1 MSGRRSH
8 FKLADVKAVAATADG
23 IVLSRTR
30 ARVFFASPVEAM
42 ESAVRMFAH
51 LREDAFV
58 ETKHQNPD
66 ICDIYVYEPDPPMVA
81 RVAGSD
87 TLCRAWYVKFTL
99 LPEEVLLVSF
109 HPLEHPIRTTRGRQV
124 QP

>member
-1 MSGRRSH
+1 VSGRRPH
-8 FKLADVKAVAATADG
+8 FKLAEVKVVASSQDG

-30 ARVFFASPVEAM
+30 ARIFFATPVEAI
-42 ESAVRMFAH
+42 ESAARMFAE

-66 ICDIYVYEPDPPMVA
+66 ICDIYVYEPDPPIAA

-109 HPLEHPIRTTRGRQV
+109 HPLEHPIRTARGKQV
-124 QP
+124 LP